1 MVERVD
7 GINQMQNTERI
18 NSVSNRETNRNKK
31 NNNRDLLESVK
42 ENKLSSDKLKKEL
55 EEKIDDMNSIMETLE
70 EKLSF
75 KLHDDTDRIM
85 TQIIDIQ
92 TEEVIKE
99 MPPEEMLDLAAKIH
113 EMVGLILDEKV

>member
-18 NSVSNRETNRNKK
+18 NSVSNRETDRNKK

-85 TQIIDIQ
+85 TQIIDIK

>member
-7 GINQMQNTERI
+7 GINRMQNTESI
-18 NSVSNRETNRNKK
+18 SSVSKRETNRNKK

-85 TQIIDIQ
+85 TQIIDIK

>member
-85 TQIIDIQ
+85 TQIIDIK

>member
-55 EEKIDDMNSIMETLE
+55 EEKIDDMNSIMEHLR
-70 EKLSF
+70 KSYLLSYMM
-75 KLHDDTDRIM
+75 I
-85 TQIIDIQ
+85 
-92 TEEVIKE
+92 
-99 MPPEEMLDLAAKIH
+99 
-113 EMVGLILDEKV
+113 LIEL